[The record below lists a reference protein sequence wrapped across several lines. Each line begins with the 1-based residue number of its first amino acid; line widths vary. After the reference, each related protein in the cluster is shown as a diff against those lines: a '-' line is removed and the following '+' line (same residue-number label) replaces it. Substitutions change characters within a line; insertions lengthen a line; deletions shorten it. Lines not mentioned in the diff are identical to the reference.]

1 MVLLTTF
8 EKFYFIM
15 KRLSILIALLSI
27 FSAFGQ
33 NHNHE
38 NRQIADAE
46 RKSATNVMNAVAN
59 VNTQN
64 YDVKYHRMRFTV
76 DPATLFITGEV
87 TTHYRATQNLN
98 TVTFDLNN
106 TLTVSSVLRHG
117 TPVSFIQNTGKEL
130 VITLPATQNANV
142 LDSLTI
148 NYSGVPTSNE
158 GSFTK
163 YTHAGVAGFYTLSE
177 PFGARDWWPC
187 KQDLN
192 DKVDNI
198 DVYLTMPSQYV
209 AVSNGLQ
216 INAIT
221 NSNNTKTTHF
231 KHNYPIPAYLIAIA
245 GTNYSIFTQQAG
257 TAPNTFPIV
266 NYIYPETQAATQ
278 NNLAV
283 TLPIMNLYEQ
293 LFETYPFHN
302 EKYGHAQCALGG
314 GMEHTTVSFMG
325 GFDRNL
331 IAHELGH
338 QWFGDK
344 ITCGSWK
351 DIWLNEGFA
360 TYLSGLVI
368 ENLDGATNFN
378 SWKGSLISDITS
390 QNGGAVYLTDLE
402 SANSGRI
409 FSSRLSY
416 NKGAMVAHM
425 LRFKLGDAVFFQ
437 GMKNYLADPNLAY
450 GYASTQNLKTHL
462 ATASGMNLDEFF
474 NDWVYKQGYPTYS
487 ITAQNWT
494 NGQVRF
500 VVNQTTS
507 HISVPFFEMPVPVR
521 VTGAGGQSLDLVLDN
536 TSNGQ
541 IILKPVP
548 FTVTGVVF
556 NPKNDIIS
564 KNSTMTLGNEDFA
577 LIEGIKLY
585 PNPTSNTLNLQL
597 PESVSVEKA
606 VFYNSLGQIVKES
619 KSETS
624 WDVSS
629 LPTGINYIKIY
640 TDSGIKQMKFVKV

>member
-1 MVLLTTF
+1 
-8 EKFYFIM
+8 M
-15 KRLSILIALLSI
+15 KRFPILIALLSI

-33 NHNHE
+33 NHNHQ
-38 NRQIADAE
+38 NSQIADAE

-87 TTHYRATQNLN
+87 TTHYLATQNLN

-117 TPVSFIQNTGKEL
+117 TPVIFTQNINKEV
-130 VITLPATQNANV
+130 VITLPTTQNANV

-148 NYSGVPTSNE
+148 NYSGIPSSNE

-209 AVSNGLQ
+209 GVSNGVQ
-216 INAIT
+216 ITAVT
-221 NSNNTKTTHF
+221 NPNNTKTTHF
-231 KHNYPIPAYLIAIA
+231 KHNYPIAAYLIAIA

-266 NYIYPETQAATQ
+266 NYIYPETQTATQ

-293 LFETYPFHN
+293 LFETYPFPN

-368 ENLDGATNFN
+368 ENLDGATSFN
-378 SWKGSLISDITS
+378 SWKGSLINDITS
-390 QNGGAVYLTDLE
+390 QTGGAVYLTDAEAL
-402 SANSGRI
+402 NSGRI

-416 NKGAMVAHM
+416 NKGAMVANM
-425 LRFKLGDAVFFQ
+425 LRFKLGNTNFFQ

-450 GYASTQNLKTHL
+450 GYASTENLKTHL
-462 ATASGMNLDEFF
+462 AAASGMNLDEFF
-474 NDWVYKQGYPTYS
+474 NDWVYKQGYPTYT
-487 ITAQNWT
+487 ITAQNWIG
-494 NGQVRF
+494 GQVRF
-500 VVNQTTS
+500 VINQTTS
-507 HISVPFFEMPVPVR
+507 HFSVPFFEMPVPVR
-521 VTGAGGQSLDLVLDN
+521 VTGAGGQTLDLVLDN
-536 TSNGQ
+536 TTNGQ
-541 IILKPVP
+541 VILKPVP

-585 PNPTSNTLNLQL
+585 PNPTSNILNLQL
-597 PESVSVEKA
+597 PEGVSIEKA
-606 VFYNSLGQIVKES
+606 VFYNSLGQIIKES

-640 TDSGIKQMKFVKV
+640 TDSGMKQMKFVKA

>member
-1 MVLLTTF
+1 
-8 EKFYFIM
+8 M
-15 KRLSILIALLSI
+15 KRLHILFLLLSTI
-27 FSAFGQ
+27 AGFAQ
-33 NHNHE
+33 NHTDQIH
-38 NRQIADAE
+38 QIADSE
-46 RKSATNVMNAVAN
+46 RKSATNVINAVAN

-64 YDVKYHRMRFTV
+64 YDVKYHRLRFTV

-87 TTHYRATQNLN
+87 TTHYRATQNMN

-117 TPVSFIQNTGKEL
+117 VPVSFAQNINKEL
-130 VITLPATQNANV
+130 VVTLPATQNANV

-163 YTHAGVAGFYTLSE
+163 YTHAGVPGFYTLSE

-192 DKVDNI
+192 DKVENI

-209 AVSNGLQ
+209 GVSNGLQ
-216 INAIT
+216 ISAIT
-221 NSNNTKTTHF
+221 NPNNTKTTHF

-245 GTNYSIFTQQAG
+245 GTNYAVYTQQAG

-266 NYIYPETQAATQ
+266 NYIYPETQTATQ
-278 NNLAV
+278 NSLAV
-283 TLPIMNLYEQ
+283 TVPIMDLFEQ

-325 GFDRNL
+325 SFDRNL

-360 TYLSGLVI
+360 TYLSGLVV
-368 ENLDGATNFN
+368 ENLDGTASFN
-378 SWKGSLISDITS
+378 SWKGSLINNITS
-390 QNGGAVYLTDLE
+390 QTGGAVYLTDAEAL
-402 SANSGRI
+402 NSNRI

-425 LRFKLGDAVFFQ
+425 LRFKLGSANFFQ
-437 GMKNYLADPNLAY
+437 GMKNYLADPALAY
-450 GYASTQNLKTHL
+450 GYASTENLKTHL
-462 ATASGMNLDEFF
+462 AAASGMNLDEFF
-474 NDWVYKQGYPTYS
+474 NDWIYKQGYPTYTIS
-487 ITAQNWT
+487 AKNWT
-494 NGQVRF
+494 GGQVRF
-500 VVNQTTS
+500 VVNQTQS

-536 TSNGQ
+536 TANNQ
-541 IILKPVP
+541 VIFKTVP
-548 FTVTGVVF
+548 FAITGVIF
-556 NPKNDIIS
+556 NPNNDIIS
-564 KNSTMTLGNEDFA
+564 KNSTATLGNDDFV

-585 PNPTSNTLNLQL
+585 PNPASNTLNLQL
-597 PESVSVEKA
+597 PESISIEKA
-606 VFYNSLGQIVKES
+606 IFYNSLGQIIMES
-619 KSETS
+619 KSEIS
-624 WDVSS
+624 WDVSA
-629 LPTGINYIKIY
+629 LPTGINYIKIF
-640 TDSGIKQMKFVKV
+640 TDSGTKQMKFVKA

>member
-1 MVLLTTF
+1 MR
-8 EKFYFIM
+8 KFAIM
-15 KRLSILIALLSI
+15 IAL
-27 FSAFGQ
+27 FSSAISFAQ
-33 NHNHE
+33 NHIDE
-38 NRQIADAE
+38 NQEIAEAE
-46 RKSATNVMNAVAN
+46 RKSASNLMRVVTNP
-59 VNTQN
+59 NTAN
-64 YDVKYHRMRFTV
+64 YDVKYHRLRFTV
-76 DPATLFITGEV
+76 NPANRFISGNV
-87 TTHYRATQNLN
+87 TTHYVAKQNMSSIN
-98 TVTFDLNN
+98 FDLNN
-106 TLTVSSVLRHG
+106 TLTVSSVVRHG
-117 TPVSFIQNTGKEL
+117 SPVSFVQNANKEL
-130 VITLPATQNANV
+130 VVTLPVAQNANV

-148 NYSGVPTSNE
+148 NYSGIPSTAD
-158 GSFTK
+158 GAFTT

-192 DKVDNI
+192 DKIENI
-198 DVYLTMPSQYV
+198 DVYLTTPSQYV
-209 AVSNGLQ
+209 GVANGLQ
-216 INAIT
+216 INAV
-221 NSNNTKTTHF
+221 NNPNGTKTTHF

-245 GTNYSIFTQQAG
+245 ATNYAVYTQQAG

-344 ITCGSWK
+344 ITCGSWN

-368 ENLDGATNFN
+368 ENLDGATSFN
-378 SWKGSLISDITS
+378 SWKGSLINDITS
-390 QNGGAVYLTDLE
+390 QTGGAVYLTDAE
-402 SANSGRI
+402 SQNVGRI

-425 LRFKLGDAVFFQ
+425 LRFKLGDAVFYQ
-437 GMKNYLADPNLAY
+437 GVKNYLADPNLAY
-450 GYASTQNLKTHL
+450 GYATTENLKTHL
-462 ATASGMNLDEFF
+462 ASASGMNLDEFF
-474 NDWVYKQGYPTYS
+474 NDWVYKQGYPTYA
-487 ITAQNWT
+487 ITAQNWGA
-494 NGQVRF
+494 GQARF
-500 VVNQTTS
+500 VINQTQS
-507 HISVPFFEMPVPVR
+507 HSSVSFFEMPVPVR
-521 VTGAGGQSLDLVLDN
+521 IFGAGGQQADIILNN

-541 IILKPVP
+541 AIIQNVP
-548 FTVTGVVF
+548 FAIMSISF
-556 NPKNDIIS
+556 NPKYDIIS
-564 KNSTMTLGNEDFA
+564 KNSTATLGNEDFA

-597 PESVSVEKA
+597 PESVSVEKS
-606 VFYNSLGQIVKES
+606 VFYNSLGQIIKES

-629 LPTGINYIKIY
+629 LPAGVNFIKIY
-640 TDSGIKQMKFVKV
+640 TDSGMKQLKFIKS

>member
-1 MVLLTTF
+1 
-8 EKFYFIM
+8 M
-15 KRLSILIALLSI
+15 KRFPILIALLSI

-33 NHNHE
+33 NHNHQ
-38 NRQIADAE
+38 NSQIADAE
-46 RKSATNVMNAVAN
+46 RKSATNVMNAVTNA
-59 VNTQN
+59 NTQN

-76 DPATLFITGEV
+76 DPASQFITGEI
-87 TTHYRATQNLN
+87 TTHYVATQNLN
-98 TVTFDLNN
+98 TITFELNN
-106 TLTVSSVLRHG
+106 SLAVSSVLRHG
-117 TPVSFIQNTGKEL
+117 VPVNFAQNLNKEV
-130 VITLPATQNANV
+130 VITLPTTQNASV

-148 NYSGVPTSNE
+148 NYSGVPSTNQGAFST
-158 GSFTK
+158 F
-163 YTHAGVAGFYTLSE
+163 THAGVAGFYTLSE

-192 DKVDNI
+192 DKIDKI
-198 DVYLTMPSQYV
+198 DVFLTMPSQYV
-209 AVSNGLQ
+209 GVSNGVQ
-216 INAIT
+216 IAALT
-221 NSNNTKTTHF
+221 NLNGTKTTHF
-231 KHNYPIPAYLIAIA
+231 RHNYPIPAYLIAIA

-266 NYIYPETQAATQ
+266 NYIYPETQEQTQ
-278 NNLAV
+278 NALAV

-302 EKYGHAQCALGG
+302 EKYGHAQCSFGG

-368 ENLDGATNFN
+368 ENLDGATNFT
-378 SWKGSLISDITS
+378 SWKGSLINDITS
-390 QNGGAVYLTDLE
+390 QTGGAVYLTDLE
-402 SANSGRI
+402 ASNSNRI

-416 NKGAMVAHM
+416 NKGAMVANM
-425 LRFKLGDAVFFQ
+425 LRFKLGDTNFFQ

-450 GYASTQNLKTHL
+450 GYANTTNLKTHL
-462 ATASGMNLDEFF
+462 AAASGMNLDEFF
-474 NDWVYKQGYPTYS
+474 NDWIYNQGYPTYT

-494 NGQVRF
+494 SGLVRF
-500 VVNQTTS
+500 IVNQTQS
-507 HISVPFFEMPVPVR
+507 HPSVSFFEMPVPVR
-521 VTGAGGQSLDLVLDN
+521 VTGAGGQTLDLTLDN
-536 TSNGQ
+536 TVNNQ
-541 IILKPVP
+541 VILKSVP
-548 FTVTGVVF
+548 FAITGVIF

-564 KNSTMTLGNEDFA
+564 KSSTATLGNEDFA

-597 PESVSVEKA
+597 PESVSVEKS
-606 VFYNSLGQIVKES
+606 VFYNSLGQIIKES
-619 KSETS
+619 KNETS

-629 LPTGINYIKIY
+629 LPAGVNFIKIY
-640 TDSGIKQMKFVKV
+640 TDSGMKQLKFIKS

>member
-1 MVLLTTF
+1 
-8 EKFYFIM
+8 M
-15 KRLSILIALLSI
+15 KRFPILIALLSI

-33 NHNHE
+33 NHNHQ
-38 NRQIADAE
+38 NSQIADAE
-46 RKSATNVMNAVAN
+46 RKSATNVMNAVTN

-87 TTHYRATQNLN
+87 TTHYLATQNLN

-117 TPVSFIQNTGKEL
+117 TPVSFTQNINKEV
-130 VITLPATQNANV
+130 VITLPTTQNANV

-148 NYSGVPTSNE
+148 NYSGIPSSNE

-198 DVYLTMPSQYV
+198 DVYLTIPSQYV
-209 AVSNGLQ
+209 GVSNGVQ
-216 INAIT
+216 IAAVT
-221 NSNNTKTTHF
+221 NPNNTKTTHF
-231 KHNYPIPAYLIAIA
+231 KHNYPIAAYLIAIA

-266 NYIYPETQAATQ
+266 NYIYPETQTATQ

-368 ENLDGATNFN
+368 ENLDGANSFN
-378 SWKGSLISDITS
+378 SWKGSLINDITS
-390 QNGGAVYLTDLE
+390 QTGGAVYLTDAEAL
-402 SANSGRI
+402 NSGRI

-416 NKGAMVAHM
+416 NKGAMVANM
-425 LRFKLGDAVFFQ
+425 LRFKLGDTNFFQ

-450 GYASTQNLKTHL
+450 GYASTENLKTHL
-462 ATASGMNLDEFF
+462 AATSGMNLDEFF
-474 NDWVYKQGYPTYS
+474 NDWVYKQGYPTYT
-487 ITAQNWT
+487 ITAQNWIG
-494 NGQVRF
+494 GQVRF
-500 VVNQTTS
+500 VINQTTS
-507 HISVPFFEMPVPVR
+507 HFSVPFFEMPVPVR
-521 VTGAGGQSLDLVLDN
+521 VTGAGGQTLDLVLDN
-536 TSNGQ
+536 TANGQ
-541 IILKPVP
+541 VILKPVP

-577 LIEGIKLY
+577 LNEGIKLY

-606 VFYNSLGQIVKES
+606 VFYNSLGQIIKES

-640 TDSGIKQMKFVKV
+640 TDSGMKQMKFIKS

>member
-1 MVLLTTF
+1 
-8 EKFYFIM
+8 M
-15 KRLSILIALLSI
+15 KRFPILIALLSI

-33 NHNHE
+33 NHNHQ
-38 NRQIADAE
+38 NSQIADAE

-87 TTHYRATQNLN
+87 TTHYLATQNLN

-117 TPVSFIQNTGKEL
+117 TPVSFTQNINKEV
-130 VITLPATQNANV
+130 VITLPTTQNANV

-148 NYSGVPTSNE
+148 NYSGIPSSNE

-209 AVSNGLQ
+209 GVSNGVQ
-216 INAIT
+216 IAAVT
-221 NSNNTKTTHF
+221 NPNNTKTTHF
-231 KHNYPIPAYLIAIA
+231 KHNYPIAAYLIAIA

-266 NYIYPETQAATQ
+266 NYIYPETQTATQ

-368 ENLDGATNFN
+368 ENLDGTTSFN
-378 SWKGSLISDITS
+378 SWKGSLINDITS
-390 QNGGAVYLTDLE
+390 QTGGAVYLTDAEAL
-402 SANSGRI
+402 NSGRI

-416 NKGAMVAHM
+416 NKGAMVANM
-425 LRFKLGDAVFFQ
+425 LRFKLGDTNFFQ

-450 GYASTQNLKTHL
+450 GYASTENLKTHL
-462 ATASGMNLDEFF
+462 AAASGMNLDEFF
-474 NDWVYKQGYPTYS
+474 NDWVYKQGYPTYT
-487 ITAQNWT
+487 ITAQNWIG
-494 NGQVRF
+494 GQVRF
-500 VVNQTTS
+500 VINQTTS
-507 HISVPFFEMPVPVR
+507 HFSVPFFEMPVPVR
-521 VTGAGGQSLDLVLDN
+521 VTGAGGQTLDLVLDN
-536 TSNGQ
+536 TTNGQ
-541 IILKPVP
+541 VILKPVP

-597 PESVSVEKA
+597 PESVFVEKA
-606 VFYNSLGQIVKES
+606 IFYNSLGQIIKES

-640 TDSGIKQMKFVKV
+640 TDSGMKQMKFVKA